1 MNDIT
6 ILGIDLA
13 KNTLQ
18 LIGVDKHHKEVFK
31 KRVSPQGLLTIATK
45 LKPCLILMEACG
57 TSNHWGRTLTKLGH
71 EAKLIS
77 PQHVTPYIGHHKN
90 DYKDTQGI
98 IEAGTRPKT
107 QFVAIKTLE
116 QQDLQSINRLRDRLI
131 SNRVSLSNQ
140 IRGLLLEYG
149 IVINKGMKAFTKKL
163 IELLETGNE
172 SISGLLKECLL
183 DIYEEFKELSKR
195 IETYNK
201 KIELLCKNNDK
212 CELLRTIPG
221 IGPIIASS
229 LYAAVGN
236 GSHYK
241 NGRQMAAS
249 IGLVPKQYSSG
260 DRQRLGGIIQ
270 MGNRILKALLIHG
283 SRAVVNSAQSKT
295 DKRSIWIQKLLLTKP
310 YNVVTVA
317 VANRIARMAWA
328 ILQSGT
334 PYNATEG
341 YTSC

>member
-6 ILGIDLA
+6 VLGIDLA

-31 KRVSPQGLLTIATK
+31 KRVSPQGLMTIATK
-45 LKPCLILMEACG
+45 LKPCVILMEACG

-71 EAKLIS
+71 EVKLIS
-77 PQHVTPYIGHHKN
+77 PQHVTPYVGHHKN

-107 QFVAIKTLE
+107 EFVAIKTLE
-116 QQDLQSINRLRDRLI
+116 QQDLQSINRLRDRLV
-131 SNRVSLSNQ
+131 SNRISLSNQ

-149 IVINKGMKAFTKKL
+149 IVINKGMKPLTVKL
-163 IELLETGNE
+163 VELLETSNE
-172 SISGLLKECLL
+172 FISEVLKECLL

-195 IETYNK
+195 IERYSK
-201 KIELLCKNNDK
+201 KIELLCKRNEY
-212 CELLRTIPG
+212 CQLLQTIPG
-221 IGPIIASS
+221 IGPIVASS

-260 DRQRLGGIIQ
+260 DKQRLGGIIQ

-283 SRAVVNSAQSKT
+283 GRAVVNSAQNKT

-310 YNVVTVA
+310 YNVVSVA

-334 PYNATEG
+334 PYNATVG
-341 YTSC
+341 YAS

>member
-1 MNDIT
+1 MKDIT
-6 ILGIDLA
+6 VLGIDLA

-31 KRVSPQGLLTIATK
+31 KRVSPQGLLTLATK
-45 LKPCLILMEACG
+45 LHPCVILMEACG
-57 TSNHWGRTLTKLGH
+57 TSNHWGRTLSKLGH
-71 EAKLIS
+71 EVKLIS
-77 PQHVTPYIGHHKN
+77 PQHVTPYVGHHKN

-107 QFVAIKTLE
+107 EFVAIKTLE
-116 QQDLQSINRLRDRLI
+116 QQDLQSINRLRDRLV
-131 SNRVSLSNQ
+131 SNRISLSNQ

-149 IVINKGMKAFTKKL
+149 IVINKGMKPLTVKL
-163 IELLETGNE
+163 IELLELGNE
-172 SISGLLKECLL
+172 SISEVLKECLL

-195 IETYNK
+195 IELYSK
-201 KIELLCKNNDK
+201 KIELLCDNNEY
-212 CELLRTIPG
+212 CQLLRTIPG
-221 IGPIIASS
+221 IGPIVASS

-283 SRAVVNSAQSKT
+283 GRSVVKCAQRKT

-310 YNVVTVA
+310 YNVVAVA

-334 PYNATEG
+334 PYNATVG
-341 YTSC
+341 YAS